1 MLRIAK
7 NTFQMKKYKGLL
19 GLLPALLFMLC
30 FFIGGTLQSLYL
42 SFSSQTGM
50 TPLSHHDSFWAYKE
64 LANLSF
70 THSLGVTT
78 GIALLT
84 ALLAG
89 MIGLLSALF
98 LAVRSYRWKW
108 LHILLQLPMGIPHL
122 FAAYI
127 LMQVFMQS
135 GWYSRIA
142 FHLGLIDSFENF
154 PILIHDDWGVG
165 VILAYLWKEV
175 PFIVLLIYPFI
186 LKLLSDWKETS
197 ALLGASLSQTVLW
210 VIVPILM
217 PIWVGGMWVVFAFT
231 LGAYEIPALLARTS
245 FGSVP
250 VMAWQE
256 YSQFGLDRQPIA
268 IAMNLMLAVVS
279 FITGIIL
286 IYLQLKW
293 YKQGRRVW

>member
-1 MLRIAK
+1 MLRINK
-7 NTFQMKKYKGLL
+7 KTFQMKQYQGLL
-19 GLLPALLFMLC
+19 GLLPALLFMMC

-42 SFSSQTGM
+42 SFISQTGM
-50 TPLSHHDSFWAYKE
+50 TPLSHHDFFWAYKE

-89 MIGLLSALF
+89 IIGLFAALF

-197 ALLGASLSQTVLW
+197 LSLGASLSQTVLL

-245 FGSVP
+245 LGSVP

>member
-1 MLRIAK
+1 MLRITK
-7 NTFQMKKYKGLL
+7 NTFQIKKYKGLL

-30 FFIGGTLQSLYL
+30 FFIGGILRSLYL
-42 SFSSQTGM
+42 SVNSQTGM
-50 TPLSHHDSFWAYKE
+50 PSLSHHDSFWAYKE

-70 THSLGVTT
+70 AHSLGVTA

-89 MIGLLSALF
+89 MIGLLAALF
-98 LAVRSYRWKW
+98 LAARSYRWKW
-108 LHILLQLPMGIPHL
+108 IHILLQLPMGIPHL
-122 FAAYI
+122 LAAYI

-135 GWYSRIA
+135 GWYSRFA

-154 PILIHDDWGVG
+154 PIIIHDDWGIG

-197 ALLGASLSQTVLW
+197 ASLGASLTQTVLW
-210 VIVPILM
+210 VIVPMLM
-217 PIWVGGMWVVFAFT
+217 PIWAGGMWVVFAFT

-268 IAMNLMLAVVS
+268 IAMNMILAVIS
-279 FITGIIL
+279 LITGIIL